1 MGKRHFSYTES
12 YTDRQKEGAMKPQ
25 GTASHLLD
33 ELKSRLCAY
42 GALLCLMGFVGCAEA
57 SASYQAAI
65 SPLAFW
71 LLGLSCALL
80 CGGALFFRLRLS
92 RQQAPAMASNDA
104 PALDPLA
111 LLTLEELLEGSLDT
125 SEPTFDAASFFQQLL
140 QSAEPLTFLK
150 DALGDIRTREA
161 QADGLFE
168 NPGHLSAP
176 TVYERFLAQELED
189 AKLLEVAGHPIP
201 LRFVPQATRHLLGY
215 HVDMAAY
222 PFSYEVAAQRLT
234 AALNRLLMVHHHFKN
249 TPSPTL
255 DQLYQAASYLE
266 AMPQRQ
272 LRELIDPDAQGG
284 TRHEWDT
291 RHAIAWGLER
301 LRTPYP
307 FEPQFR
313 LNLQAGLAAFAIS
326 ATDPEVMASHRWSFD
341 LDRRVPATT
350 SMRTQASLDL
360 CCKEALTCAK
370 LAFALCPELSW
381 VWVEGYVDNPQ
392 GHSCLLWAKLSRQQL
407 HEARLSSCP
416 DGIDLFCRLGGT
428 VGWDGVQSVPID
440 AGFSLED
447 PQLSPAWRTQRPE
460 YSCREIP
467 ATYQGLLKAQEVAD
481 LSIDESQLRSSLME
495 QILPT
500 LGPRCQDAVAQVLA
514 LGGPDPEPAEAQAR
528 TRVAQHLVEGRLDAA
543 DGWEVLADFV
553 SPDPV
558 EQVLGQA
565 MSRLGQEGVQATV
578 ARLSRQLKEHQ
589 ASLAAAVDDG
599 RPWHCFTNYAERSLY
614 NHFYG
619 AQEPTPHL
627 APLSH
632 LHGQL
637 ALSLLESQQG
647 HHDQAL
653 LWALNA
659 RDLDPLYPAAQL
671 QVARVYMELGD
682 SAMAAQT
689 LRDLLASTYD
699 AGAAAQAYHL
709 LSSVAMTLEDTE
721 LAVASLA
728 MATTYPTPVAALS
741 ALFLSGLVASI
752 EDPDEAGRMIL
763 ETPRILESHQV
774 PKAPTQEVL
783 DALRQGA
790 QAATNAEIFSVATD
804 LTALLAQLESDQVLH
819 SISKS
824 MAL

>member
-1 MGKRHFSYTES
+1 ME
-12 YTDRQKEGAMKPQ
+12 PQ
-25 GTASHLLD
+25 GRPPRTLN
-33 ELKSRLCAY
+33 ELKSRLCAF
-42 GALLCLMGFVGCAEA
+42 GALLCLLGFVGGIN
-57 SASYQAAI
+57 AATSSHSLI
-65 SPLAFW
+65 APPTFW
-71 LLGLSCALL
+71 LLAALGALL
-80 CGGALFFRLRLS
+80 GAGALVFWLRS
-92 RQQAPAMASNDA
+92 RRPAFEAPS
-104 PALDPLA
+104 PRTHTPDPLA
-111 LLTLEELLEGSLDT
+111 LLTREELGEGLSPAQNP
-125 SEPTFDAASFFQQLL
+125 SFDLAFFFQQLL
-140 QSAEPLTFLK
+140 QAAEPLVFLR

-168 NPGHLSAP
+168 NPEGSSAP
-176 TVYERFLAQELED
+176 SAYERFLAQELED
-189 AKLLEVAGHPIP
+189 AKLLETASQPIP
-201 LRFVPQATRHLLGY
+201 LRFVAQPARHLVSYQIDL
-215 HVDMAAY
+215 AAY
-222 PFSYEVAAQRLT
+222 PFTYEVAAQRLT
-234 AALNRLLMVHHHFKN
+234 AALNRVLMVHHHFRHL
-249 TPSPTL
+249 PSPTP
-255 DQLYQAASYLE
+255 DQLAQAATYLE

-272 LRELIDPDAQGG
+272 LRALIDPDAKGG
-284 TRHEWDT
+284 THHEWDT

-313 LNLQAGLAAFAIS
+313 LNLQAGLAAFAI
-326 ATDPEVMASHRWSFD
+326 ATTDPEVMASHRWSFD
-341 LDRRVPATT
+341 LDRQVLTT
-350 SMRTQASLDL
+350 ASMRTQASLDL
-360 CCKEALTCAK
+360 CCKEALTCAS
-370 LAFALCPELSW
+370 LAFALCPELSF
-381 VWVEGYVDNPQ
+381 VWVKGYVDNPR
-392 GHSCLLWAKLSRQQL
+392 GHSCLLWAKLSRAQL
-407 HEARLSSCP
+407 HEAHLSSSP
-416 DGIDLFCRLGGT
+416 DGIDLFRRLGGT
-428 VGWDGVQSVPID
+428 VGWDGVSCVPVD

-467 ATYQGLLKAQEVAD
+467 ATYQGLLKAQEVAE

-514 LGGPDPEPAEAQAR
+514 LGGPHPEPTVAQAR
-528 TRVAQHLVEGRLDAA
+528 TRVAQHLIEGQLDVA

-558 EQVLGQA
+558 EQTLGQA
-565 MSRLGQEGVQATV
+565 MGSLSQEGIPALV

-589 ASLAAAVDDG
+589 ASLETTAKDG

-614 NHFYG
+614 NQFFG
-619 AQEPTPHL
+619 ASEPAPHL
-627 APLSH
+627 APISH

-647 HHDQAL
+647 HPDQAL

-671 QVARVYMELGD
+671 QAARAYLELGD
-682 SAMAAQT
+682 SAMATQT
-689 LRDLLASTYD
+689 LIDLLASTYD
-699 AGAAAQAYHL
+699 PGAAAQAYHL
-709 LSSVAMTLEDTE
+709 LSSVAMTSGDTE
-721 LAVASLA
+721 LAVASMA

-741 ALFLSGLVASI
+741 TLFLTGLVTSLD
-752 EDPDEAGRMIL
+752 DPEEAGRMIL
-763 ETPRILESHQV
+763 EAPHILESHQI

-790 QAATNAEIFSVATD
+790 QAATDAEIFSVATD
-804 LTALLAQLESDQVLH
+804 LTALLARLESDQVLH